1 MLPTEDR
8 IEFRPDVVV
17 TIFGVVVAIIDVG
30 VVDALDEVD
39 AVVLERRNTLIP
51 GFPVKK
57 ILSYLIGHSSPKV
70 GQSFTILFRGVYSSI
85 ELDIIPHHHFKNSF
99 SSPHFQGEYSIV
111 VPHVHAA
118 HPEIERSKPRRCSW
132 TPSKHFIRLP
142 TLR

>member
-1 MLPTEDR
+1 MYFGQLLLPTEDR

-57 ILSYLIGHSSPKV
+57 KFCLI
-70 GQSFTILFRGVYSSI
+70 
-85 ELDIIPHHHFKNSF
+85 
-99 SSPHFQGEYSIV
+99 
-111 VPHVHAA
+111 
-118 HPEIERSKPRRCSW
+118 
-132 TPSKHFIRLP
+132 
-142 TLR
+142 